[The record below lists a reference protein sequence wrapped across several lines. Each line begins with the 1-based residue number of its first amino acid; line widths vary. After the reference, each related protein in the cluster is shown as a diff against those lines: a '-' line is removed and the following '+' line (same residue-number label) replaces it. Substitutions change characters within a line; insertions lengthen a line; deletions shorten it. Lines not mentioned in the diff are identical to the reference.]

1 MHREERAGGVPP
13 LSRAILSH
21 IAHDWTGFAEVRA
34 AARALSQKSRLA
46 NTLSIAVNEV
56 RMALAAAV
64 LFLDSPGATSGP
76 EPREDAKARSEA
88 VRRALRLH
96 SHARLIIS
104 DCAEPLAA
112 EWKLS
117 ERQIRK
123 VRQAIE
129 SVVGGSG
136 PPPLT
141 SAASVPRSPP
151 RPELETYAQSVHL
164 FLAAITQGMPAA
176 ATMEAFGTLGRG

>member
-1 MHREERAGGVPP
+1 VPP

-88 VRRALRLH
+88 VR
-96 SHARLIIS
+96 HARLIIS
-104 DCAEPLAA
+104 DCPEPLAA